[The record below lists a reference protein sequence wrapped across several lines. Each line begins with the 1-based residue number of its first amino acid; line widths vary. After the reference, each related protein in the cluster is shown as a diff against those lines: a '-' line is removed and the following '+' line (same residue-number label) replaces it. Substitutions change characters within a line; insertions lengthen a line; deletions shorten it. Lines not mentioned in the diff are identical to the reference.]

1 LRVEN
6 EKETVF
12 LCLIFFKLQLIFL
25 FQVVYVTEGEE
36 KIEKFFYKQI
46 KKFLKGRQATLGFS
60 TQAECK
66 AWFLEINSSSTN
78 MH

>member
-25 FQVVYVTEGEE
+25 FQVVYVAEGEE

-46 KKFLKGRQATLGFS
+46 KKFLEGRQASLGFS
-60 TQAECK
+60 TQAKCK
-66 AWFLEINSSSTN
+66 TYGF
-78 MH
+78 